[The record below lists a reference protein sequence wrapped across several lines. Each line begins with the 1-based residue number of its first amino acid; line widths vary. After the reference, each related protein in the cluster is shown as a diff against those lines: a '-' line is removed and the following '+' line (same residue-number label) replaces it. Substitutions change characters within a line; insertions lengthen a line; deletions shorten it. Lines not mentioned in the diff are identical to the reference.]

1 MRVTQ
6 ALNQSQFLAEIQTLE
21 SNLSQTQS
29 QITSNQSF
37 TTASQNPTAAGSVNN
52 YNQALAQSQQYVTN
66 SNSAQTRLS
75 TEDSTLSQ
83 VQTQLQSLRTLALEA
98 NNSSLSAQ
106 DRSAIATQATQIQAS
121 LVGLA
126 NTQDGNGEYLFGGFA
141 SQTQP
146 FTQTAAGATYNG
158 DQGQRQVQIAAGQ
171 TVADGDSGDAVFNQI
186 PTGNGTFTATPLA
199 SNTGT
204 GVLGATTLSP
214 TAGTYDGGTYSIN
227 FTAPGTY
234 EVRDSAN
241 ALVTSGTYTDGDSIS
256 FRGVQVTL
264 AGQPA
269 AGDSFTVAPSTNQ
282 SLFTTVQN
290 IVSAL
295 QVGGSSSQATARLN
309 NAMAGGINNIDQA
322 LSSLSNVRASVGA
335 RLNSITTQQSVA
347 GSQQIQLQTS
357 ISSLQSLDYA
367 SAITTLD
374 QQNTTLSAALQAYTI
389 TQGLSLFKYL

>member
-1 MRVTQ
+1 
-6 ALNQSQFLAEIQTLE
+6 
-21 SNLSQTQS
+21 
-29 QITSNQSF
+29 
-37 TTASQNPTAAGSVNN
+37 
-52 YNQALAQSQQYVTN
+52 
-66 SNSAQTRLS
+66 
-75 TEDSTLSQ
+75 
-83 VQTQLQSLRTLALEA
+83 
-98 NNSSLSAQ
+98 
-106 DRSAIATQATQIQAS
+106 
-121 LVGLA
+121 
-126 NTQDGNGEYLFGGFA
+126 
-141 SQTQP
+141 
-146 FTQTAAGATYNG
+146 
-158 DQGQRQVQIAAGQ
+158 VQIAAGQ

-186 PTGNGTFTATPLA
+186 PTGNGTFAAAPLA
-199 SNTGT
+199 SNQGT

-214 TAGTYDGGTYSIN
+214 AAGTYDGGTYSIN

-264 AGQPA
+264 TGQPA
-269 AGDSFTVAPSTNQ
+269 AGDSFSVAPSTNQ

-290 IVSAL
+290 MVNAL
-295 QVGGSSSQATARLN
+295 QVGGSTSQATAQLN

-367 SAITTLD
+367 TAITTLD